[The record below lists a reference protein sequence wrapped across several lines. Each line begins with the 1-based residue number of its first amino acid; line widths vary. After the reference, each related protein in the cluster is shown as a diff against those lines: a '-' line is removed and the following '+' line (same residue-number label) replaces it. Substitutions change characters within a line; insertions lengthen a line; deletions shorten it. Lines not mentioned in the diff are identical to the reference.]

1 MNPSRRRYSR
11 GFKLEII
18 RRVQETGRSQAEV
31 VKELGVS
38 ANTLSRW
45 KHQYQA
51 EQKEAL
57 PGQTR
62 QSVECVNS
70 LFFNA
75 DRVSRRHRLV
85 EWAGR
90 YVIYCNQLIAWFNF
104 TAEHR

>member
-1 MNPSRRRYSR
+1 M
-11 GFKLEII
+11 
-18 RRVQETGRSQAEV
+18 RRVLESGLPQNQVAR
-31 VKELGVS
+31 ELGLS
-38 ANTLSRW
+38 SNTLSRW

-70 LFFNA
+70 LFLNA

-104 TAEHR
+104 TAEHRQ